1 MLSKRLLSVVPLSIR
16 TIRKV
21 SARLLEKG
29 MTFQQ
34 YRILLLTS
42 QGHSQTEMSE
52 ILQVSMAAVS
62 KMADVVIKKKFVVR
76 VQGKDKR
83 CAELKLT
90 ASGKKIV
97 KNITTQLEKHFDNQL
112 KTLTKK
118 ELTHLGEGFTVLEKL
133 MGQMNEK

>member
-1 MLSKRLLSVVPLSIR
+1 MLSKKVLTVIPLSIR
-16 TIRKV
+16 TIRKLQ
-21 SARLLEKG
+21 ARLLENG

-62 KMADVVIKKKFVVR
+62 KMADVVIKKKLVMK
-76 VQGKDKR
+76 VQGEDKR
-83 CAELKLT
+83 MATLKLT
-90 ASGKKIV
+90 PSGKKIMT
-97 KNITTQLEKHFDNQL
+97 KITGKLEDQIDQKL

-118 ELTHLGEGFTVLEKL
+118 ELTQLSDGFTILEKFMRSL
-133 MGQMNEK
+133 NEN